1 MNIKSPTPLT
11 RFVVWA
17 GVEKVKGRVK
27 GRWMARAP
35 PTPKNHATAAH
46 AAAHTPDD
54 KGQQKCVHER
64 SKTRRT

>member
-1 MNIKSPTPLT
+1 M
-11 RFVVWA
+11 
-17 GVEKVKGRVK
+17 K

-64 SKTRRT
+64 SKTRGLKMHNDRRAAGGMLLQK

>member
-1 MNIKSPTPLT
+1 M
-11 RFVVWA
+11 
-17 GVEKVKGRVK
+17 EGRVV

-54 KGQQKCVHER
+54 KGQQKCVHE
-64 SKTRRT
+64 KKQNPADLKCTTRASRGGMLLYRRGAA